1 MAETVSQLQNVVS
14 PSLAPTITIVNITE
28 SIKEA
33 ELAEEEHEFDAI
45 SALSLNLVIIGCLLL
60 AYFVKK
66 FRIYALPESAGALVV
81 GMVIGGIVR
90 LTTDKLALF
99 EFVSPAEQKMHNPIR
114 WGILGNL
121 IHQRHLLT
129 ISHLSSLFLR
139 QSPEV
144 FFFFLLPPIIFEA
157 GYSLDRKGFFENI
170 GAITLYAM
178 IGTLISTFVVGI
190 LCFYAAK
197 IGMINDIDKEN
208 PMESLM
214 FGALISAVDPVAT
227 LSILGN
233 AELGVDPLLYSL
245 VFGESVLNDAI
256 AISLFKTFFE
266 YYKPEG
272 PNLSESEIPSAL
284 LSFVV
289 ISGLSIM
296 VGVFLGLV
304 ASWMYKNLD
313 LKRYPNLETSLLFC
327 FCYLCYATAEAIAL
341 SGIMALFF
349 QGIVLSHYNSYN
361 LSETAHVASEQ
372 IFSTFATLTE
382 TIVFVYMGMG
392 VFTGRFSKFDV
403 KFSIVALLACL
414 VGRLLNIVP
423 LSFLANRCRKGR
435 QVITGRHQAVLWFAG
450 LRGAIAFALSENM
463 PGPHKEVY
471 ATSTLSICIFTTL
484 VCGGFTERVL
494 SIFGMKENRT
504 PSMIDMNGPDLKLN
518 RLTYTPPVERQLESQ
533 MESRQRILREGIK
546 GLWYRFDDQVLKP
559 HFGGDGEPTVLH
571 GNGPSHHGTMTTMT
585 TPNGGSVELGTIPQD
600 GVDNSGDH
608 ELEDDDVDDESSQHQ
623 SLLQW

>member
-1 MAETVSQLQNVVS
+1 MTAGPCNSILITHHVS
-14 PSLAPTITIVNITE
+14 
-28 SIKEA
+28 
-33 ELAEEEHEFDAI
+33 
-45 SALSLNLVIIGCLLL
+45 
-60 AYFVKK
+60 
-66 FRIYALPESAGALVV
+66 LPY
-81 GMVIGGIVR
+81 
-90 LTTDKLALF
+90 
-99 EFVSPAEQKMHNPIR
+99 
-114 WGILGNL
+114 
-121 IHQRHLLT
+121 
-129 ISHLSSLFLR
+129 SSLQ

-178 IGTLISTFVVGI
+178 LGTLISTFTVGI

-197 IGMINDIDKEN
+197 VGMIGGIDKEN

-227 LSILGN
+227 LSIMGN

-256 AISLFKTFFE
+256 AISLFKTFFK

-272 PNLSESEIPSAL
+272 PNWSESEIPAAL

-289 ISGLSIM
+289 VSFLSIV
-296 VGVFLGLV
+296 VGVSLGL
-304 ASWMYKNLD
+304 ACSWLYKHLD
-313 LKRYPNLETSLLFC
+313 LKFYPNLETSLLFC
-327 FCYLCYATAEAIAL
+327 FCYLCYATAEAVAL

-349 QGIVLSHYNSYN
+349 QGVVLSHYNSYN

-392 VFTGRFSKFDV
+392 VFTGRYQTFDMTFSV
-403 KFSIVALLACL
+403 IALLACL
-414 VGRLLNIVP
+414 IGRLLNIVP
-423 LSFLANRCRKGR
+423 LSFLANLCRNGR
-435 QVITGRHQAVLWFAG
+435 YVISGRHQAVLWFVG

-471 ATSTLSICIFTTL
+471 ATGTLSICIFTTL
-484 VCGGFTERVL
+484 VCGSFTNQVL
-494 SIFGMKENRT
+494 SVFGMKESRH
-504 PSMIDMNGPDLKLN
+504 PSTHDGPELNGPDLILN
-518 RLTYTPPVERQLESQ
+518 RLTFKPPAEQRRESAIDVN
-533 MESRQRILREGIK
+533 RRKLTEGIK

-559 HFGGDGEPTVLH
+559 HFGGVREPLH
-571 GNGPSHHGTMTTMT
+571 SPSSRSNVTNGHNGHHEE
-585 TPNGGSVELGTIPQD
+585 NVELGPIRQE
-600 GVDNSGDH
+600 NS
-608 ELEDDDVDDESSQHQ
+608 EDSEEHDDSDDEASQHR
-623 SLLQW
+623 SLLR